1 MEIAIVKLK
10 APKMKKWYLISTKPN
25 QEKIAKLNLENQSLE
40 AFLPILVTVD
50 PRKRTVINSKV
61 IFPGY
66 IFSRFDVETENY
78 SFIRSTRGVS
88 RIIRFGNRLAEVS
101 DDFILKLKSRSD
113 YDQSFVKEMKIKQYV
128 YGDTVLVTG
137 GLLKGRKGIFIKK
150 SKDRAKILIDIL
162 QKKIAVEL
170 FFRDLET
177 KLTSD
182 DFML

>member
-61 IFPGY
+61 MFTGY
-66 IFSRFDVETENY
+66 IFSRFDVQIQDY
-78 SFIRSTRGVS
+78 SFIRSTRGIS
-88 RIIRFGNRLAEVS
+88 RVVRFGNRLAEVS